1 MRGVRRHRQFMTC
14 NSQWKNVIH
23 RYGIADRRKQDRSLG
38 VDSIIKSLVD
48 SLTGVEVDDDLV
60 EHFERAPL
68 QYIFVNNKTTPSEHR
83 GNESYWNSALTE
95 CELTFYQND
104 DNSVRFRYFI
114 QLTHGFLI
122 HGLSWIKSASDVK
135 FDFRKFRKVMDFVD
149 KNFIADHTSDAEP
162 PHGYQEKYG
171 IYDGKTHRL
180 GMMYNNLVKLP
191 SDKENPM
198 EQIVTL
204 IKEAFCFFRKNQEEI
219 NQIINHKK

>member
-1 MRGVRRHRQFMTC
+1 MRGARRHRQFMTC

-38 VDSIIKSLVD
+38 VDSIIKSLAD
-48 SLTGVEVDDDLV
+48 SLSDVEVDDDLV

-68 QYIFVNNKTTPSEHR
+68 QYIFVNNKTIPSEHR

-95 CELTFYQND
+95 CELTFYRND

-122 HGLSWIKSASDVK
+122 HGLSWIKSTPDVK
-135 FDFRKFRKVMDFVD
+135 FNLSNKFRKVMAFVD
-149 KNFIADHTSDAEP
+149 KNFIAHHTSDAEP

-171 IYDGKTHRL
+171 IYAGRRPQV
-180 GMMYNNLVKLP
+180 GMMYNNLVKIP
-191 SDKENPM
+191 TEQENPIEDIASLM
-198 EQIVTL
+198 
-204 IKEAFCFFRKNQEEI
+204 KEAYCFFRKNQEEI
-219 NQIINHKK
+219 NQIINQ

>member
-1 MRGVRRHRQFMTC
+1 MID

-38 VDSIIKSLVD
+38 VDSIIKSLAD
-48 SLTGVEVDDDLV
+48 SLSGVEVEDDLV
-60 EHFERAPL
+60 EHFERTPL
-68 QYIFVNNKTTPSEHR
+68 QYIFVNNKTIPSEHR

-104 DNSVRFRYFI
+104 DNSIRFRYFI

-122 HGLSWIKSASDVK
+122 HGLSWIKSAPDVK
-135 FDFRKFRKVMDFVD
+135 FNLGNKFRKVMAFVD

-162 PHGYQEKYG
+162 SQGYRDKYG
-171 IYDGKTHRL
+171 IYDGKRHHIGT
-180 GMMYNNLVKLP
+180 MYNHLVKIP

-198 EQIVTL
+198 EQIATL
-204 IKEAFCFFRKNQEEI
+204 MKEAFCFFRKNQEEI
-219 NQIINHKK
+219 NQIINQ